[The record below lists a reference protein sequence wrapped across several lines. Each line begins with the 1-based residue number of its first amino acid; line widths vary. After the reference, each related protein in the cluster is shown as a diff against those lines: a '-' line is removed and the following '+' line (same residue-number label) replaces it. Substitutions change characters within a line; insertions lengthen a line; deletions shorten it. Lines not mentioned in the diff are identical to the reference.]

1 MSEIEIV
8 VSWGNRLIEVLV
20 VYTIQLPA
28 SLPPAHRGRAFR
40 FSYDLVVSLTV
51 ALPGPGKRQKSKEI
65 EVPIRVWANV
75 SRESSH
81 ESHLCSD
88 LDIRVVADATTQSDT
103 PFGRTIFSSRSSRSR
118 TRERLTSNCVT
129 RRAMEDRAGDPVS
142 TPG

>member
-1 MSEIEIV
+1 MRPRFKYD
-8 VSWGNRLIEVLV
+8 GGCRLIDVSV

-75 SRESSH
+75 SRESAG
-81 ESHLCSD
+81 SHLC
-88 LDIRVVADATTQSDT
+88 
-103 PFGRTIFSSRSSRSR
+103 
-118 TRERLTSNCVT
+118 
-129 RRAMEDRAGDPVS
+129 
-142 TPG
+142 PGLVIGG

>member
-1 MSEIEIV
+1 MSTSNWQRENRGNVSEIEFV
-8 VSWGNRLIEVLV
+8 VSWGSGLIEALV

-75 SRESSH
+75 SREWGYGP
-81 ESHLCSD
+81 HLCPG
-88 LDIRVVADATTQSDT
+88 LDIRVEC
-103 PFGRTIFSSRSSRSR
+103 G
-118 TRERLTSNCVT
+118 
-129 RRAMEDRAGDPVS
+129 
-142 TPG
+142 